1 MKTFR
6 QFSEEAYFAI
16 ENLML
21 ESKGFGDFV
30 KRRKKKRKKEKEKAL
45 TVTSGRASKRDL
57 KISKLA
63 NRKSLWRGLT

>member
-6 QFSEEAYFAI
+6 KFSEEAYFAM

-21 ESKGFGDFV
+21 EGKGFGDFV
-30 KRRKKKRKKEKEKAL
+30 KRRKKKRKKEKEAMTT
-45 TVTSGRASKRDL
+45 TVKASKRDL

-63 NRKSLWRGLT
+63 SVKSHWKGLE